1 MFSALGFLAVASG
14 TAVDEVASSGLGLAF
29 VTTQGLAT
37 QRYATTHNQVLLGLR
52 EALLAEPDV
61 ESIDVAGSTVGF
73 SREPETLQLQVRIG
87 NVEKTVSVETD
98 TLVVTDDPAG
108 LIGGRART
116 AIGFG
121 SCRRTT
127 RPGPAERATPPR
139 RRSAT
144 AAGRALQ

>member
-1 MFSALGFLAVASG
+1 MFTHSSSAAWLGRKSGQGGVSLIEALISILLVAV
-14 TAVDEVASSGLGLAF
+14 TGLGLAF

-61 ESIDVAGSTVGF
+61 ESIDVAGSTIGF
-73 SREPETLQLQVRIG
+73 SREPETLQLQGRIG

-108 LIGGRART
+108 LIGGDGTFRL
-116 AIGFG
+116 GY
-121 SCRRTT
+121 
-127 RPGPAERATPPR
+127 
-139 RRSAT
+139 
-144 AAGRALQ
+144 